1 MCAYF
6 EGKTDWEAVSVA
18 EFVLKQIGVVRK
30 DEAGLRLELEKRYQP
45 LFLGLERYSHLNVL
59 WWCSGNDS
67 EEARAV
73 TMVHP
78 NHNLELPLQ
87 GVFATRSP
95 MRPNP
100 IALTNARIEK
110 LDAENCVIWLD
121 KLDARDGSPVV
132 DVKPYVPR
140 LDSINA
146 AVAPTWPERT
156 EKLRS

>member
-1 MCAYF
+1 M
-6 EGKTDWEAVSVA
+6 A
-18 EFVLKQIGVVRK
+18 EFILRQIGVVKK
-30 DEAGLRLELEKRYQP
+30 DGGGVRLEIESRYRP
-45 LFLGLERYSHLNVL
+45 LFLGLERHSHINVL
-59 WWCSGNDS
+59 WWFSDNDS

-78 NHNLELPLQ
+78 NHNLDLPLQ

-132 DVKPYVPR
+132 DVKPYVPKLDR
-140 LDSINA
+140 LD
-146 AVAPTWPERT
+146 AVVCPNWPERP
-156 EKLRS
+156 EKAEKQ